1 MDRKLMIGAALA
13 VGALMVVPGVAA
25 AVARAARPAV
35 KAAIKA
41 SVIGYREVQRAGM
54 EVYETAEDALAE
66 VQHEL
71 AEDDRPA
78 ASTSGDQPGT
88 GPNGSGGPGNG
99 GQA

>member
-13 VGALMVVPGVAA
+13 VGALMIVPGVAA

-41 SVIGYREVQRAGM
+41 SVVGYREVQRAGM

-71 AEDDRPA
+71 AEEDRA
-78 ASTSGDQPGT
+78 GASASSDEAGARQ
-88 GPNGSGGPGNG
+88 NG